1 MWRIWCKALGEKQG
15 KNNKEADKVAII
27 RTILFATYLITN
39 LFICAGVIRH
49 WNDETTIYIQVD
61 GVRNENTI

>member
-1 MWRIWCKALGEKQG
+1 MWKLWCLALGKKEG

-27 RTILFATYLITN
+27 RTIIFASYLITN

-49 WNDETTIYIQVD
+49 WNDKQQINNSNLEKIK
-61 GVRNENTI
+61 